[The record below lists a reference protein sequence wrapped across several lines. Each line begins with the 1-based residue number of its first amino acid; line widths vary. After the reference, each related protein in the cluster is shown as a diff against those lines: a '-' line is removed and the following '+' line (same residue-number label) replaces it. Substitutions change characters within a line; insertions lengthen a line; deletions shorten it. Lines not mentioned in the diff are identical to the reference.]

1 MTYVQNISNQHYAY
15 AIFMI
20 MQSIAGREH
29 IRSTIKAKSD
39 ELIQNID
46 GFIAKL
52 EKKGYFAKLGLE
64 SAKDAQT
71 KTKTTTFETLEIKS
85 KAELM
90 NKIEILKEKLS
101 NIPDKDIDTIFNT
114 IRTKYMIG
122 EYLLVE
128 GIILAFYEQL
138 RLYMNYYYQ
147 LVDLQNRFDTR
158 INIEDKLFKYIPQQA
173 LMDPA
178 LLKQYFPQAPK
189 LQTLPEGEEKNDVL
203 KNQILINNIG
213 IVRPLVNYEEEAIIL
228 NYNPENPASEK
239 IHSKFLKDIKDYE
252 KLRDQEIKIR
262 FEEIDQIV
270 LMIVTDIIFD
280 ILDMHKQI
288 FDKELKKA
296 IKTRLVL

>member
-1 MTYVQNISNQHYAY
+1 
-15 AIFMI
+15 
-20 MQSIAGREH
+20 
-29 IRSTIKAKSD
+29 
-39 ELIQNID
+39 
-46 GFIAKL
+46 
-52 EKKGYFAKLGLE
+52 
-64 SAKDAQT
+64 
-71 KTKTTTFETLEIKS
+71 
-85 KAELM
+85 
-90 NKIEILKEKLS
+90 
-101 NIPDKDIDTIFNT
+101 
-114 IRTKYMIG
+114 
-122 EYLLVE
+122 
-128 GIILAFYEQL
+128 
-138 RLYMNYYYQ
+138 
-147 LVDLQNRFDTR
+147 
-158 INIEDKLFKYIPQQA
+158 
-173 LMDPA
+173 MDPA

-213 IVRPLVNYEEEAIIL
+213 IVRPLVNYEEEAIINRIL